1 MPRPLSVRPDRATSA
16 RQRRRH
22 RGGAPARALCWR
34 CACLRSLRFRRAA
47 LSMPHRVHRQP
58 KRDEFGVV
66 AVNPVV
72 FWGASAPS
80 GARCSPCAPARA
92 TWPRALQRLCGRTG
106 PTRKLVCPFPDPNPR
121 LRHRLLT
128 LAHALARLTNPAPP
142 QISRGQEPCTGTRA
156 VTVVR
161 VTSLSREVHDR
172 VTHEYAH
179 RGCTGVPARHILLD
193 VPLHTRS

>member
-1 MPRPLSVRPDRATSA
+1 MCPIASFLWAEFVFAQVSVHCVLEIDFREWSIPHFFSAFFLAAFPRKVGGRDRGEA
-16 RQRRRH
+16 H
-22 RGGAPARALCWR
+22 CD
-34 CACLRSLRFRRAA
+34 SLRFRRAA

-142 QISRGQEPCTGTRA
+142 QISPRPDFVSRVQARA
-156 VTVVR
+156 
-161 VTSLSREVHDR
+161 
-172 VTHEYAH
+172 
-179 RGCTGVPARHILLD
+179 P
-193 VPLHTRS
+193 